1 MGRAGA
7 GSGSGGHSSGGHSS
21 GRSSGGHHVSNSSGG
36 RRAGSGGFSGGN
48 NYRSHP
54 NYHGYGDP
62 FGGPPPYE
70 GGGGMFPPK
79 RHYGDPFGGPQSYGR
94 GGMFPPTRHDTII
107 ISNFGGI
114 IAFIATIMIVLALA
128 FGLEISNNNS
138 IPKST
143 QNREKVTANI
153 AYDNNCIVDN
163 IGWFDNLSK
172 TEKAIKYFYDKTG
185 VQPYIVMN
193 AYDSTLTTD
202 AQKEQYAKD
211 WYSEHIKNEDTFLF
225 MYFAEKDT
233 DNDVGYMAYVNGK
246 QVSAIMDSEAVEI
259 FWAYVDEYWYSN
271 MSTDDMLTTIFT
283 KTADRIMTKTTT
295 SADIGNNAVKVIGII
310 VVFAGIIVVMVVKRK
325 HDAEKAKETEKILNT
340 PLEESSK
347 ANDLLKKYNKK
358 GE

>member
-1 MGRAGA
+1 M
-7 GSGSGGHSSGGHSS
+7 
-21 GRSSGGHHVSNSSGG
+21 
-36 RRAGSGGFSGGN
+36 F
-48 NYRSHP
+48 P
-54 NYHGYGDP
+54 P
-62 FGGPPPYE
+62 PGPPP
-70 GGGGMFPPK
+70 
-79 RHYGDPFGGPQSYGR
+79 RR
-94 GGMFPPTRHDTII
+94 DTII
-107 ISNFGGI
+107 VNNNPLGGI
-114 IAFIATIMIVLALA
+114 IAFFVTIIIVLVLA
-128 FGLEISNNNS
+128 FGMKISNNSS

-153 AYDNNCIVDN
+153 TFDNNCIVDN
-163 IGWFDNLSK
+163 IGWFDNLPK

-185 VQPYIVMN
+185 VQPYIVLN

-246 QVSAIMDSEAVEI
+246 QVSAIMDSEAMEI
-259 FWAYVDEYWYSN
+259 FWAYVDEYWYSD
-271 MSTDDMLTTIFT
+271 MSTDDMFTTIFT

-295 SADIGNNAVKVIGII
+295 SADVGNNAVKVIGII

-325 HDAEKAKETEKILNT
+325 HDAEKTKETEKILNA
-340 PLEESSK
+340 PLEGSSK
-347 ANDLLKKYNKK
+347 ADDLLKKYNKK